1 MGVAWK
7 DFILM
12 YVIGFLLFIL
22 FNFFIAGI
30 AATISF
36 DIMGFSILPH
46 LLFILLY
53 CVPLGFYF
61 WRNDTRLKK
70 AGFISFVFGFSLVPA
85 IMSIFFV
92 LSYILITLAPKGGS
106 LASGIN
112 WGAFVAEVIA
122 NGLSVL
128 ILGLALWF
136 ILKELKGEKEFQEIK
151 EDLTEDYKNFLN
163 SFGKD
168 KRR

>member
-7 DFILM
+7 DFFLM

-53 CVPLGFYF
+53 CIPLGFYF
-61 WRNDTRLKK
+61 WRNNTHFKK
-70 AGFISFVFGFSLVPA
+70 AGFISFVFGFSLVPI

-92 LSYILITLAPKGGS
+92 LSYVLISLAPKGGS
-106 LASGIN
+106 LTSGID
-112 WGAFVAEVIA
+112 WTAFFAEIIA

-128 ILGLALWF
+128 ILGLGLWF
-136 ILKELKGEKEFQEIK
+136 VLKELRGEKEFQEIK
-151 EDLTEDYKNFLN
+151 QDLTEDYQNFLN

-168 KRR
+168 KNK

>member
-1 MGVAWK
+1 MGLAWK
-7 DFILM
+7 DFAIM

-22 FNFFIAGI
+22 FNFVIAGI

-53 CVPLGFYF
+53 CIPLGFYF
-61 WRNDTRLKK
+61 WRNKTHLKK
-70 AGFISFVFGFSLVPA
+70 AGFISFVFGFSLVP
-85 IMSIFFV
+85 IILSVFSV
-92 LSYILITLAPKGGS
+92 LSYIIITLAPKGGS
-106 LASGIN
+106 FGTGIN
-112 WGAFVAEVIA
+112 WAAFVAEMIA

-128 ILGLALWF
+128 ILGLGLWF

-151 EDLTEDYKNFLN
+151 GDLTEDYENFLN

-168 KRR
+168 KNK